1 MLLLVFS
8 LSLGSLMAVS
18 QTVRAAVVR
27 RVVEWY
33 ETHITY
39 RHSGEQ
45 IAGDMPWYET
55 VSYTHLTL
63 PTNREV

>member
-39 RHSGEQ
+39 RQQ
-45 IAGDMPWYET
+45 IAGDMPWYEIT
-55 VSYTHLTL
+55 DLLEGYGEIES
-63 PTNREV
+63 